1 MKYYIDMASNSIN
14 KFGEELCGDHVEM
27 ARLDDSVIIVL
38 ADGLGSGVK
47 ANILATL
54 TSTIAITMLKAGSTL
69 EETIDTIA
77 HTLPECSVR
86 KLAYCTF
93 TIIKIYE
100 SGHTY
105 VAEFDNPAFYLFQ
118 GGEERTIEKRQREI
132 YGKKIFESEF
142 EMDSTGLL
150 VATSD
155 GAVHAGVG
163 MYLNLG
169 WQWDNINDY
178 LKTLA
183 PSEKTSKSVAGQL
196 LGVCQTLYGDKPG
209 DDTTVVAVKVKEQE
223 VINIFTGPPE
233 NSADDSKVVN
243 EILETDG
250 QVILCGGTTANIVSR
265 ELKRDIEVDLST
277 MSKDIPPIAHM
288 QGILLVTEGVLTMN
302 KTIEIL
308 NQYSNSEFN
317 VEILEKLEENNGASM
332 LAKTLIEDCTNVNIW
347 LGKAVNPAHQNPDF
361 PINFNI
367 KVTQVQ
373 ELTQVL
379 RKLGKGVKLV
389 YV

>member
-1 MKYYIDMASNSIN
+1 MKYYIDMATNSIN

-54 TSTIAITMLKAGSTL
+54 TSTIAITMLKSGSSL
-69 EETIDTIA
+69 EETIDTIV

-86 KLAYCTF
+86 KLAYSTF
-93 TIIKIYE
+93 TIMKIYE
-100 SGHTY
+100 NGHAY
-105 VAEFDNPAFYLFQ
+105 VVEFDNPSFFLFKD
-118 GGEERTIEKRQREI
+118 GEDITIEKRQREI
-132 YGKKIFESEF
+132 YGKKIYESEF
-142 EMDSTGLL
+142 EMDSTCLL

-169 WQWDNINDY
+169 WQWENINDY
-178 LKTLA
+178 LKAIA
-183 PSEKTSKSVAGQL
+183 PTEKTSKSVVGQL
-196 LGVCQTLYGDKPG
+196 LGVCQTLYGNKPG
-209 DDTTVVAVKVKEQE
+209 DDTTVVAVKIKEQE

-233 NSADDSKVVN
+233 DSNNDSKVVH

-250 QVILCGGTTANIVSR
+250 QIILCGGTTANIVSR
-265 ELKRDIEVDLST
+265 ELEREIEVDLST

-288 QGILLVTEGVLTMN
+288 QGILLVTEGVLTLN
-302 KTIEIL
+302 KSIEIL
-308 NQYSNSEFN
+308 ELYSDSEFN

-332 LAKTLIEDCTNVNIW
+332 LAKILIEDCTNVNIW

-367 KVTQVQ
+367 KITQVQ
-373 ELTQVL
+373 ELARIL

>member
-14 KFGEELCGDHVEM
+14 KYGEELCGDHVEM

-38 ADGLGSGVK
+38 ADGMGSGVK

-54 TSTIAITMLKAGSTL
+54 TSKIAITMLKSGSSL

-93 TIIKIYE
+93 TIMKIYE
-100 SGHTY
+100 NGHTY
-105 VAEFDNPAFYLFQ
+105 VAEFDNPAFFLFEKDEQ
-118 GGEERTIEKRQREI
+118 IILQKRERTI
-132 YGKKIFESEF
+132 YGKKIYESEF
-142 EMDSTGLL
+142 EMNSDSLL

-169 WQWDNINDY
+169 WQWDNISDY
-178 LKTLA
+178 LKTLT
-183 PSEKTSKSVAGQL
+183 SEKTAKSVSEQL

-209 DDTTVVAVKVKEQE
+209 DDTTVVAARVKEQE
-223 VINIFTGPPE
+223 IINIFTGPPKDKK
-233 NSADDSKVVN
+233 DDKKVVQQ
-243 EILETDG
+243 ILESEG
-250 QVILCGGTTANIVSR
+250 QIILCGGTTANIMAR
-265 ELKRDIEVDLST
+265 ELDREIDVDLST
-277 MSKDIPPIAHM
+277 MSADIPPIAHM
-288 QGILLVTEGVLTMN
+288 RGMLLVTEGVLTMN
-302 KTIEIL
+302 KAIEL
-308 NQYSNSEFN
+308 LRQYSETDFN
-317 VEILEKLEENNGASM
+317 VEILEKLEERNGAAM
-332 LAKTLIEDCTNVNIW
+332 LAKILIEDCTNVNIW

-361 PINFNI
+361 PLNFSI
-367 KVTQVQ
+367 KITQVQ
-373 ELTQVL
+373 ELAEIL
-379 RKLGKGVKLV
+379 RKLGKSVSLV